1 MSPPR
6 LRIWHTCGS
15 VTQHDPTHLE
25 HIMWI
30 TYQEELYDLF
40 RLCQRDIKSIASSDT
55 GDPEKA
61 AKDLEGAE
69 GLADE
74 LDNTELPSEE
84 ESQHKVPKTLKS
96 LKYNF
101 HLLK

>member
-6 LRIWHTCGS
+6 LRIQHTCGF
-15 VTQHDPTHLE
+15 VTQHDPAHLE
-25 HIMWI
+25 QIMWI
-30 TYQEELYDLF
+30 TYHEELYDLF
-40 RLCQRDIKSIASSDT
+40 LLCQRYIKSIASSDT

-74 LDNTELPSEE
+74 LDNSELPSEE
-84 ESQHKVPKTLKS
+84 ESQHQNLLS
-96 LKYNF
+96 L
-101 HLLK
+101 